1 MVSEFM
7 MTMSIFQFPASAP
20 SINLTADNIITDMYE
35 FLEGDISRGKSL
47 VYYTLP
53 GVEGRFFGIKKI
65 YNSLKSGETCI
76 FVASSTSPDNI
87 KSQLKEMGLDI
98 DVFKNS
104 FFFVDAYSSLIVAP
118 SKEKY
123 VVSNPDSINDLS
135 RVVIE
140 LLKEL
145 PASTVVFESLST
157 IMDLCGE
164 EETIGAVRKWNKT
177 ASLYHHTIIYNFT
190 AWPYSHRTLNLIQ
203 KELFNAV
210 ISIGGISGCV
220 SIGNCRDN

>member
-1 MVSEFM
+1 
-7 MTMSIFQFPASAP
+7 MSIFGFQASIHI
-20 SINLTADNIITDMYE
+20 INLVDMDNIITDMHE
-35 FLEGDISRGKSL
+35 FMEEDISRGKSL

-53 GVEGRFFGIKKI
+53 GVEGKFFGIQKI
-65 YNSLKSGETCI
+65 YNALKSGETCI
-76 FVASSTSPDNI
+76 FVVSSTSPNNI
-87 KSQLKEMGLDI
+87 MCQLKEMGLD
-98 DVFKNS
+98 VGAFKNK
-104 FFFVDAYSSLIVAP
+104 FFFVDAYSSLLVAP

-123 VVSNPDSINDLS
+123 VVLNPDSINELS

-164 EETIGAVRKWNKT
+164 VETIEAVRKWNKT
-177 ASLYHHTIIYNFT
+177 ATLYSHTIVYNFT
-190 AWPYSHRTLNLIQ
+190 AWPYSPQTLNLIQ

-210 ISIGGISGCV
+210 IYIGKSGCESIGKHQ
-220 SIGNCRDN
+220 GNNPVK